1 LTEVVLDAS
10 VVLRWLGPTG
20 ERGSAEARRLR
31 EQQEE
36 GELWVVIPGLIILE
50 VLNVAGRQWNW
61 PGDALRELVAA
72 LEQLALDVVEPALAS
87 VVEWVD
93 RGLTAYDAVYV
104 ALAEERGIPL
114 VTDDRTILEIARE
127 VAQPLVP
134 A

>member
-1 LTEVVLDAS
+1 VTE
-10 VVLRWLGPTG
+10 
-20 ERGSAEARRLR
+20 
-31 EQQEE
+31 
-36 GELWVVIPGLIILE
+36 
-50 VLNVAGRQWNW
+50 
-61 PGDALRELVAA
+61 

-104 ALAEERGIPL
+104 SLAEERGIPL
-114 VTDDRTILEIARE
+114 VTDDRTILEIARR

>member
-1 LTEVVLDAS
+1 MTEVVLDAS

-20 ERGSAEARRLR
+20 GRGSAEARRLR
-31 EQQEE
+31 EQQEQ
-36 GELWVVIPGLIILE
+36 GELWVVIPGLIILD
-50 VLNVAGRQWNW
+50 VVNVAGRQWNW
-61 PGDALRELVAA
+61 PGDALRDLVTA

-93 RGLTAYDAVYV
+93 QGLTAYDAVYV

-114 VTDDRTILEIARE
+114 VTDDRTILEIARG